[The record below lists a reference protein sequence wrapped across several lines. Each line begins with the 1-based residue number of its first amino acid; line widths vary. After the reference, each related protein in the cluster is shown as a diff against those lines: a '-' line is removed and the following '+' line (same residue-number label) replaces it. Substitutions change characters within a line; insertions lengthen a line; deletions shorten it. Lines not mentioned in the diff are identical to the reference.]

1 MRSLPLLGI
10 LLLTSFAT
18 GQKVK
23 TVLNNGPVGNRYDIV
38 ILGDGYQAS
47 EEAKFDQDVQKAI
60 NKLFSK
66 SSYKAYK
73 NFFNAHS
80 VFRAS
85 NESGA
90 DHPDRSP
97 PIVKDTAYDASYNTG
112 GTPRCLYI
120 KNTSRAQADSRLAP
134 DVEGRV
140 IVLVN
145 DTRYGGCAGTFSVSY
160 TGSSGA
166 EVQAHEFGHSFG
178 RLADEYDYGR
188 TGSYTGPEPSQAN
201 ITKDSTG
208 KAKWPLW
215 LGYNGISAFQGAGYY
230 KTGLWRPKSNCL
242 MRALNVPLCEV
253 CDEQIVK
260 QAYVT
265 VNPIENRTPKATKI
279 IVKRGASAT
288 FSVSSLVPGANSI
301 IWSVNNK
308 QVATG
313 AAKFTWNTS
322 AYATGSYTVRVTV
335 KDLTTFV
342 RKDPTNLL
350 SNSSTWTVD
359 VRSGTPGTYAT
370 YGAGCKGSGKT
381 SQTCLS
387 VNTGGAHSAMTTR
400 AGVTYAIEAT
410 ATAGGLNVQGF
421 DLHTASR
428 QSGSVNVA
436 IELYT
441 QDAAGKPAQRV
452 RTGTISVGATRGWYQ
467 GGFSSP
473 YKMQSGQK
481 FYIAFVTP
489 AQPIDASIVTG
500 TSTPYFHNDGPGNS
514 WNGPFTSYAWAYKI
528 RCETTGSVP
537 ALSAAGTPEIGSSFD
552 LNLTAAL
559 PNAAAALIF
568 GISNTTWNNLRLPLD
583 LGVIRAPG
591 CKVLASGQV
600 AIKLTANAQGRATSR
615 IQIPTI
621 SGLVGAQFYNQFHVF
636 DAGANT
642 LGLASSNAG
651 VGKVGKP

>member
-230 KTGLWRPKSNCL
+230 KTGLWRPKIDCL
-242 MRALNVPLCEV
+242 MRTLNVPLCEI
-253 CDEQIVK
+253 CNEQIVK

-265 VNPIENRTPKATKI
+265 VNPIENRVPKASKI
-279 IVKRGASAT
+279 GVKRGASPT
-288 FSVSSLVPGANSI
+288 FSISSLIPGKRSI
-301 IWSVNNK
+301 IWSVNSK
-308 QVATG
+308 QVATD
-313 AAKFTWNTS
+313 ATKFTWNTS
-322 AYATGSYTVRVTV
+322 TYAAGSYTVEVTI
-335 KDLTTFV
+335 KDLTSFV
-342 RKDPTNLL
+342 RKDATNLL
-350 SNSSTWTVD
+350 TSSERWAVD
-359 VRSGTPGTYAT
+359 LTSGWPGSFTT
-370 YGAGCKGSGKT
+370 LGAGCQGSAGEPQLRAFGGSLPKLNT
-381 SQTCLS
+381 QFTVVLS
-387 VNTGGAHSAMTTR
+387 SLPTR
-400 AGVTYAIEAT
+400 
-410 ATAGGLNVQGF
+410 Q
-421 DLHTASR
+421 
-428 QSGSVNVA
+428 
-436 IELYT
+436 
-441 QDAAGKPAQRV
+441 KPFML
-452 RTGTISVGATRGWYQ
+452 VGA
-467 GGFSSP
+467 
-473 YKMQSGQK
+473 
-481 FYIAFVTP
+481 
-489 AQPIDASIVTG
+489 
-500 TSTPYFHNDGPGNS
+500 
-514 WNGPFTSYAWAYKI
+514 
-528 RCETTGSVP
+528 
-537 ALSAAGTPEIGSSFD
+537 
-552 LNLTAAL
+552 
-559 PNAAAALIF
+559 
-568 GISNTTWNNLRLPLD
+568 SNTQWNSLSLPLD
-583 LGVIRAPG
+583 LRVLGAPTCMLRVG
-591 CKVLASGQV
+591 IDVTVPLSNLGGAALFTLLIPGHPKLAGRSFYLQGIV
-600 AIKLTANAQGRATSR
+600 MDPAANSLGIALSTAGKAT
-615 IQIPTI
+615 I
-621 SGLVGAQFYNQFHVF
+621 GN
-636 DAGANT
+636 
-642 LGLASSNAG
+642 
-651 VGKVGKP
+651 